1 VVGTVIDVD
10 STFATSTFGDQLIV
24 TNAVIR
30 IEETIKG
37 PRAESLTVT
46 LEGGSVG
53 DLTLRVSDM
62 PSLGRGDRAVFF
74 LDEGPA
80 GAHVPNGRGQGV
92 LKLDSKNRVP
102 DSDLTLDDIR
112 RRARAALR

>member
-1 VVGTVIDVD
+1 VVGTVIDAA
-10 STFATSTFGDQLIV
+10 STFATSAFGDQLIV
-24 TNAVIR
+24 TNAVIK

-37 PRAESLTVT
+37 PYAESLSVTVD
-46 LEGGSVG
+46 GGTVG

-80 GAHVPNGRGQGV
+80 GAHVPNGRGHGV